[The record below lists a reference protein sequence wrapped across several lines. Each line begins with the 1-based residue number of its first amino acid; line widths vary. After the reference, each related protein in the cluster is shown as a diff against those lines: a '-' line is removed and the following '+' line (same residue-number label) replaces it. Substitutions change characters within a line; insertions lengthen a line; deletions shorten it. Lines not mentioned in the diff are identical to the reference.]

1 VQNAQFD
8 EASETF
14 HKMCES
20 ESLDAVSVRLLL
32 AFKHNL
38 KPKVALN
45 LFREMFKS
53 NLQLFARRT
62 SCMGYLGDQEN
73 HLL

>member
-1 VQNAQFD
+1 MMRLWRFFIRCVRGECETVASIQVQ
-8 EASETF
+8 
-14 HKMCES
+14 
-20 ESLDAVSVRLLL
+20 R
-32 AFKHNL
+32 
-38 KPKVALN
+38 VALN

-53 NLQLFARRT
+53 NLQLFAKRT